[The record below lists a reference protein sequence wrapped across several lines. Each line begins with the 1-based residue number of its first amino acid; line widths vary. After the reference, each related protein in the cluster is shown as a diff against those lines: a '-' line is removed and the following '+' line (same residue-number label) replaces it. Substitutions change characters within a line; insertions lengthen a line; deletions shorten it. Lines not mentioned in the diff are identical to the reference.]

1 MSTINSEFFEAL
13 ALLEKERGIPMT
25 YLIEKISNAIAVAIK
40 RDMGGSENTI
50 VEIDPVK
57 RRFYVAVR
65 KQVVEEVEDPEN
77 EITLQDATK
86 YSKVAHVGGMVEI
99 PLETKQF
106 GRIAAQSAKH
116 VIRQGISEAEK
127 GQLVQKY
134 QDKKYEIISV
144 PVLKIDEVKGNATVE
159 IDKSEAILPKSEQV
173 PGEVLHEGQRI
184 MVYVVDVLTGGK
196 NPKLMISR
204 THPGLIK
211 RLFEMHTP
219 EIKDGTVEI
228 MAVSREAGS
237 RTKIAVWSNDPD
249 VDAVG
254 ACVGMN
260 GARVN
265 AVVEELRG
273 EKIDIINWD
282 ENPAILIENALS
294 PAKVIAVMADP
305 DEKTAL
311 VVVPDYQL
319 SLAIGKEG
327 QNARLAAR
335 LTGFKIDIK
344 SETQAKEAGD
354 FYDYDDDETA
364 EDAAEAS
371 AEETSAEDSLTEET
385 EAEEVSEEVPV
396 EEEPQAQE
404 AGENEDEE

>member
-196 NPKLMISR
+196 NP
-204 THPGLIK
+204 
-211 RLFEMHTP
+211 
-219 EIKDGTVEI
+219 
-228 MAVSREAGS
+228 
-237 RTKIAVWSNDPD
+237 
-249 VDAVG
+249 
-254 ACVGMN
+254 
-260 GARVN
+260 
-265 AVVEELRG
+265 
-273 EKIDIINWD
+273 
-282 ENPAILIENALS
+282 
-294 PAKVIAVMADP
+294 
-305 DEKTAL
+305 
-311 VVVPDYQL
+311 
-319 SLAIGKEG
+319 
-327 QNARLAAR
+327 
-335 LTGFKIDIK
+335 
-344 SETQAKEAGD
+344 
-354 FYDYDDDETA
+354 
-364 EDAAEAS
+364 
-371 AEETSAEDSLTEET
+371 
-385 EAEEVSEEVPV
+385 
-396 EEEPQAQE
+396 
-404 AGENEDEE
+404 

>member
-1 MSTINSEFFEAL
+1 MATANNEFFEAL
-13 ALLEKERGIPMT
+13 SALEKERGLPED
-25 YLIEKISNAIAVAIK
+25 YLIDKIKAAIVIAVK
-40 RDMGGSENTI
+40 KDYE
-50 VEIDPVK
+50 VEDDNVVVDIDPELGAF
-57 RRFYVAVR
+57 RASLLRDI
-65 KQVVEEVEDPEN
+65 VEEVENPHTQVSLE
-77 EITLQDATK
+77 DAQKVRKSYKVGQRMVTPLKTK
-86 YSKVAHVGGMVEI
+86 E
-99 PLETKQF
+99 F
-106 GRIAAQSAKH
+106 GRIAAQTAKH

-237 RTKIAVWSNDPD
+237 RTKIAVWSKDEN

-254 ACVGMN
+254 ACIGPK
-260 GARVN
+260 GSRVS
-265 AVVEELRG
+265 AIVEELGG
-273 EKIDIINWD
+273 EKIDVIKYS
-282 ENPAILIENALS
+282 ENPEELVAEALS
-294 PAKVIAVMADP
+294 PAEVVRVLVDP
-305 DEKTAL
+305 TGAKNCKAI
-311 VVVPDYQL
+311 VPDSQL
-319 SLAIGKEG
+319 SLAIGNKG
-327 QNARLAAR
+327 QNVRLAAR
-335 LTGFKIDIK
+335 LTGWKIDIGPQSQEQEIVEQHEQLK
-344 SETQAKEAGD
+344 AQTQAEIDKAVDDLFADD
-354 FYDYDDDETA
+354 FDFE
-364 EDAAEAS
+364 
-371 AEETSAEDSLTEET
+371 
-385 EAEEVSEEVPV
+385 
-396 EEEPQAQE
+396 
-404 AGENEDEE
+404 